1 MNSTTVN
8 QHDEQIDDTE
18 VAGREQDDFPQAC
31 SPVRPAPGSEPTLT
45 RRQHPGEVRP
55 PTS

>member
-18 VAGREQDDFPQAC
+18 VAGREQDDFPQGMLA
-31 SPVRPAPGSEPTLT
+31 SPT
-45 RRQHPGEVRP
+45 RTRL
-55 PTS
+55 